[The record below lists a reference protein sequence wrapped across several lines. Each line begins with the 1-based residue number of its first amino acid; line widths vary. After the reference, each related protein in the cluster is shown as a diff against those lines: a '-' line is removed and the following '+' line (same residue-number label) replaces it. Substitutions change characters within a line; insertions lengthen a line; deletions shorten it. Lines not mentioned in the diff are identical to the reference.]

1 MDAVCICLYIHRVW
15 ALDLLPLAHTNYLYH
30 QWLAH
35 GHSQY
40 TCASRLASPS
50 RAFYYRQVTC
60 YYYRQ
65 LTSYSQVEGIGGRTT
80 FASGELKQRL
90 VQAHAHRAGLA

>member
-15 ALDLLPLAHTNYLYH
+15 ALDLLPLAHTIFLYP
-30 QWLAH
+30 QWLAY
-35 GHSQY
+35 GYSQY
-40 TCASRLASPS
+40 ICASRLASPS
-50 RAFYYRQVTC
+50 RVCYYRQVTC

-65 LTSYSQVEGIGGRTT
+65 LTSYSQLEGIGGRTT